1 MTGRLWILGLLLGLW
16 WATGNTVEIRE
27 FQDPLRQQR
36 YEALIE
42 KLRCLVC
49 QNQSLADS
57 DADLA
62 RDLRTEVYEI
72 IQAGKTDEEAL
83 EFLTDRYGDFVLY
96 DPPIKVLTLLLWG
109 GPVIFLVMGLAVLWH
124 THRRQPRVAPLD
136 ESERARLKQLQKS
149 LQPPKS
155 VPK

>member
-1 MTGRLWILGLLLGLW
+1 MTVRSWIWGLILGILMTQ
-16 WATGNTVEIRE
+16 ADAVEIRE
-27 FQDPLRQQR
+27 FRNPQQQQR

-72 IQAGKTDEEAL
+72 IQAGQTDEEAL
-83 EFLTDRYGDFVLY
+83 AFLTDRYGDFVLY
-96 DPPIKVLTLLLWG
+96 DPPVKGLTVLLWG
-109 GPVIFLVMGLAVLWH
+109 GPWVFLALGLAILWQ
-124 THRRQPRVAPLD
+124 THRRQPRVLPLD
-136 ESERARLKQLQKS
+136 EAERARLKQLQKS
-149 LQPPKS
+149 LQPGKS
-155 VPK
+155 AQK

>member
-1 MTGRLWILGLLLGLW
+1 MTVRSWIWWLILGILMTQ
-16 WATGNTVEIRE
+16 ADAVEIRE
-27 FQDPLRQQR
+27 FRNPQQQQR

-72 IQAGKTDEEAL
+72 IQAGQTDEEAL

-96 DPPIKVLTLLLWG
+96 DPPVKGLTVLLWG
-109 GPVIFLVMGLAVLWH
+109 GPWVFLALGLAILWQ
-124 THRRQPRVAPLD
+124 THRRQPRVLPLD
-136 ESERARLKQLQKS
+136 EAERARLKQLQKS
-149 LQPPKS
+149 LQPGKS
-155 VPK
+155 ARK

>member
-1 MTGRLWILGLLLGLW
+1 MTVRSWIWGLILGILMTQ
-16 WATGNTVEIRE
+16 ADAVEIRE
-27 FQDPLRQQR
+27 FRNPQQQQR

-72 IQAGKTDEEAL
+72 IQAGQTDEEAL

-96 DPPIKVLTLLLWG
+96 DPPVKGLTVLLWG
-109 GPVIFLVMGLAVLWH
+109 GPWVFLALGLAILWQ
-124 THRRQPRVAPLD
+124 THRRQPRVLPLD
-136 ESERARLKQLQKS
+136 EAERARLKQLQKS
-149 LQPPKS
+149 LQPGKS
-155 VPK
+155 ARK